1 MTTEEYNIAVDQ
13 YADRL
18 FRFALKN
25 LADADRARDVVQ
37 DTFEKLW
44 VRVDTVEYG
53 KVKSYLFTSAYHTM
67 IDIYR
72 KEKRLSYPEQLP
84 EVLVD
89 GNEYNNL
96 NELLDKAVARLPE
109 QQRMVLTLRDYEGY
123 SYREI
128 EEITGLGESQ
138 VKVYIF
144 RARMFLKEHIQR
156 MEELV

>member
-1 MTTEEYNIAVDQ
+1 MTTEEYNLAVDE

-18 FRFALKN
+18 FRFAVKN
-25 LADADRARDVVQ
+25 LTDADRARDVVQ

-44 VRVDTVEYG
+44 VRADTVDYG
-53 KVKSYLFTSAYHTM
+53 KVKSYLFTSAYHAL
-67 IDIYR
+67 IDIHR
-72 KEKRLSYPEQLP
+72 KEKRLSYPDQLP
-84 EVLVD
+84 EVVAE
-89 GNEYNNL
+89 GYEFNNL
-96 NELLDKAVARLPE
+96 NELLDKAVALLPE